1 MANRHQSAI
10 SGLDRILGRVDE
22 LDARQLGVLV
32 QRLVRERRLL
42 EEVLNASSQGVL
54 LLDRHATVQY
64 ANRTAM
70 DSLSV
75 SGADLVGESLSRL
88 VPELWRAFAKGK
100 HTDAQVFELPS
111 QATQSRLTLHYPF
124 RRVLDSFWMPFKTE
138 QTEPDDM
145 LAYILFFTDVTD
157 REQTRRSKIREGQL
171 SGVMDLAAGVAHE
184 LGNPLQT
191 ISIQLDLLE
200 KKLKTAN
207 GKLEKPLKIC
217 RAELG
222 HLDAIVKDFLQA
234 VCSEPLSLKPMNM
247 NELLEE
253 RLKELEDWFKQ
264 HGIEVMLQ
272 EEKALPFVLG
282 DANSLRQLVFNV
294 VKNAVEAMSKNNTLR
309 VETSSSD
316 EAVFI
321 SFIDEGNGMETSEV
335 QRVFQPYF
343 SKKMGGVGLGLVICQ
358 RIAQDHGGYL
368 SIDSQKHAGTTV
380 TLSLPRQEPR
390 TRMIQES

>member
-1 MANRHQSAI
+1 M
-10 SGLDRILGRVDE
+10 DE

-64 ANRTAM
+64 ANQTAV

-100 HTDAQVFELPS
+100 HTDARVFELPS
-111 QATQSRLTLHYPF
+111 QATKSRLTLYYPF

-138 QTEPDDM
+138 QAEPDDM

-157 REQTRRSKIREGQL
+157 REQARRSKIREGQL

-200 KKLKTAN
+200 KKLKTVD
-207 GKLEKPLKIC
+207 GKLKKPLKAC
-217 RAELG
+217 RMELR
-222 HLDAIVKDFLQA
+222 HLDTIVKDFLQA
-234 VCSEPLSLKPMNM
+234 VCSEPLSLKPVNM
-247 NELLEE
+247 
-253 RLKELEDWFKQ
+253 K
-264 HGIEVMLQ
+264 
-272 EEKALPFVLG
+272 
-282 DANSLRQLVFNV
+282 
-294 VKNAVEAMSKNNTLR
+294 R
-309 VETSSSD
+309 V
-316 EAVFI
+316 A
-321 SFIDEGNGMETSEV
+321 GGTSE
-335 QRVFQPYF
+335 
-343 SKKMGGVGLGLVICQ
+343 GTGGLV
-358 RIAQDHGGYL
+358 
-368 SIDSQKHAGTTV
+368 
-380 TLSLPRQEPR
+380 
-390 TRMIQES
+390 